1 MVNIEDFCGKDAGAI
16 WDDNLLFNSS
26 YPQFTECS
34 QNTLLVWV
42 PCGFLW
48 LTLPFYLY
56 GLCSSNSIPLPLSS
70 LNITKTFLS
79 LVLFFIT
86 AIEMIKLGS
95 DQADNNKEVPTALFL
110 ADAIKVASFALTAL
124 LIQLEKRRGFITS
137 GILFLYWFLMT
148 VAGIVPFYS
157 KIIQKEYEDD
167 LYTFIMFY
175 VYWGA
180 LFLQF
185 ILHCF
190 AEKITRRGYQQLGQK
205 PCPEISSSFLSRLV
219 FWWMNPLVFSG
230 YKKDLTEDDIWD
242 MNPRDT
248 HDTVNPKFAKAW
260 REELEKWKAR
270 ESMNVVFNQPRSNI
284 QEERRASEKTPLL
297 RQRTETSE
305 VEFRGIKVEKK
316 KSKASLFRV
325 LVRVYGLDFLRAW
338 GCKFLY
344 DLLQFVSPTLL
355 GVLIAYTQNKEN
367 EQAWKGYVYA
377 ASFFVVAT
385 VQSLCF
391 HQNFHIGMTT
401 GMRIRSALIT
411 AVYKKSLVMN
421 SEAKKQKTVGEIVN
435 LMSVDCQR
443 MQDLSGYLWMLWSAP
458 VQIILA
464 MWLLWNQ
471 LGVSVL
477 AGLGVMILLI
487 PVNGFIS
494 IKQRKLQV
502 NLMKIKDKRLKL
514 MSEVL
519 NGMKVLK
526 LYAWEPSFQDKIL
539 ELRNKELDIL
549 KKYAYLQAFSTF
561 SFTCAPFLV
570 TLATFATYILASD
583 EHYLDAGKA
592 FVSLSLFNILRFPI
606 NLLPMMVSYIVQA
619 NVSIGRISDFL
630 KLGDLDP
637 ENVQHNRSD
646 PDAISIKDGTFSWDE
661 NLTPALRGINLSVGE
676 GKLIAVVG
684 QVGSGKSSLVSSIL
698 GDMEKLKGQVNV
710 KGSVAYVPQ
719 QAWIQNAT
727 VQDNILFGSEMNQC
741 TYDDVLEACA
751 LRPDLEILTA
761 GDMTEIGE
769 KGINL
774 SGGQKQ
780 RVSLARAVYNNADI
794 YLLDDPLSAVDS
806 HVGKHIFQKVVGNK
820 GLLRNKT
827 RLLVTHGIHWLPM
840 VDSIIVLIDGQVSE
854 MGSYEELLSHDGAFA
869 QFLKTYLMQDNEN
882 EAEEED
888 PEIQEVKSKILERLE
903 SVTSDTGTTSGD
915 ESHVRSRKR
924 KTSESK
930 PKLARTISTAVDTKC
945 EKTPEKKNNKPKDV
959 LIQEEKKEEGA
970 VKRKIFVKYAR
981 AVGLIA
987 SLIIFTIFL
996 GYQGASVGANIWLS
1010 LWTDDKDLANQ
1021 SNANTTEYQDKNYMY
1036 LGGYAGFGIGQAL
1049 LIMIYSLLA
1058 SLCQVRAA
1066 GKLHLGMLERIMKG
1080 PMSFFDTTPIGR
1092 VVNRFSRDIET
1103 IDSILPGTI
1112 RFFIQQSFGTLATF
1126 VIITYSTP
1134 IFASVIIPLFIV
1146 YYLAQR
1152 FYVPT
1157 SRQLQRIESI
1167 TRSPIYTH
1175 FSETI
1180 AGAHTIRAYGQQER
1194 FIDTSVQRV
1203 DKNILYYFARI
1214 ASNRWLGTRLE
1225 FVGNLIVFSAAL
1237 FAVLSNDVSSGTVGL
1252 SVSYALSITSA
1263 LNLLVQQGS
1272 NLETNIVSVERV
1284 QEYASIDTE
1293 AEWVLPFRR
1302 PPHDWPQKGHVSFN
1316 DYKTRYRPGLDLVLR
1331 GVNCEIQGGE
1341 KVGIVGRTGAGKS
1354 SLTVALFRL
1363 IEPAGGSIV
1372 IDGQSIAN
1380 MGLHD
1385 LRSKLT
1391 ILPQDPVLF
1400 SGTLRMNLDPFDIY
1414 TDDQLWKAIELSHL
1428 KKFVSELPDGLMH
1441 ECGEGGENLSVGQ
1454 RQLVCLAR
1462 TLLRKTKILIL
1473 DEATAAVDME
1483 TDDLIQNTIRTEF
1496 KDCTILTIAHRL
1508 NTILDYDK
1516 VMVLDQGLIRE
1527 FDSPDNLLKDKSSAF
1542 YSMAKDANIVS

>member
-1 MVNIEDFCGKDAGAI
+1 MVNIEEFCGKDGGAI

-26 YPQFTECS
+26 YPRFTECS

-48 LTLPFYLY
+48 VTLPFYLY
-56 GLCSSNSIPLPLSS
+56 GLCTSNGVPLPLSS
-70 LNITKTFLS
+70 LNITKSFLS
-79 LVLFFIT
+79 LVLFFLT
-86 AIEMIKLGS
+86 AVQMIKEAS
-95 DQADNNKEVPTALFL
+95 DKTDNGKEVSTALFL
-110 ADAIKVASFALTAL
+110 AGSIKVASFALTAL
-124 LIQLEKRRGFITS
+124 LIQFEKRSGFITS
-137 GILFLYWFLMT
+137 GILFLYWLMMT
-148 VAGIVPFYS
+148 IAGIVPFYS

-167 LYTFIMFY
+167 LFTFIMFY
-175 VYWGA
+175 VYWAA
-180 LFLQF
+180 LLLQL
-185 ILHCF
+185 ILHCI
-190 AEKITRRGYQQLGQK
+190 AEKVTRRGYQPLGQK
-205 PCPEISSSFLSRLV
+205 PCPEISTSFLSRLV
-219 FWWMNPLVFSG
+219 FWWMNSLVLSG
-230 YKKDLTEDDIWD
+230 YKKDLQEDDIWD
-242 MNPRDT
+242 LNPRDANT
-248 HDTVNPKFAKAW
+248 SVNPKFSKAW
-260 REELEKWKAR
+260 KAELEKWKMR
-270 ESMNVVFNQPRSNI
+270 ENTSVTFNREPRDI
-284 QEERRASEKTPLL
+284 QEDRRTSEKTPLL
-297 RQRTETSE
+297 RQRAGTSE
-305 VEFRGIKVEKK
+305 VEFRGTKVEKQ

-325 LVRVYGLDFLRAW
+325 LVRVYGFDFLRAW

-344 DLLQFVSPTLL
+344 DLMQFVSPTLL
-355 GVLIAYTQNKEN
+355 GVLIAYTQNKEH
-367 EQAWKGYVYA
+367 EQEWKGYVYA

-385 VQSLCF
+385 IQSLCF

-411 AVYKKSLVMN
+411 AVYKKSICMN

-464 MWLLWNQ
+464 MTLLWNQ
-471 LGVSVL
+471 LGPAVL

-487 PVNGFIS
+487 PLNMFIS

-502 NLMKIKDKRLKL
+502 NLMKVKDKRLKL

-526 LYAWEPSFQDKIL
+526 LYAWEPSFQEKIL
-539 ELRNKELDIL
+539 ELRNEELDIL

-570 TLATFATYILASD
+570 TLATFATYILTSD
-583 EHYLDAGKA
+583 AHYLDAGKA

-619 NVSIGRISDFL
+619 NVSIGRIADFL
-630 KLGDLDP
+630 KMGDLDP
-637 ENVQHNRSD
+637 ENVQHNRTD
-646 PDAISIKDGTFSWDE
+646 PDAITIKSGTFSWDDK
-661 NLTPALRGINLSVGE
+661 LQPALRGIDVSVGV
-676 GKLIAVVG
+676 GKLVAVVG

-698 GDMEKLKGQVNV
+698 GDMEKLQGHVNV

-741 TYDDVLEACA
+741 TYDDVLDACA

-806 HVGKHIFQKVVGNK
+806 HVGKHIFQEVIGSK

-840 VDSIIVLIDGQVSE
+840 VDSIVVLVDGHVSE
-854 MGSYEELLSHDGAFA
+854 MGSYEELLDHDGAFA
-869 QFLKTYLMQDNEN
+869 QFLKIYLTQDNNDEVDD
-882 EAEEED
+882 ED
-888 PEIQEVKSKILERLE
+888 PEIQEVKNKILQRLE

-915 ESHVRSRKR
+915 ESTVRSRKR

-930 PKLARTISTAVDTKC
+930 PKLARSISTAVDRKCDKKPDKITK
-945 EKTPEKKNNKPKDV
+945 EKDV

-970 VKRKIFVKYAR
+970 VKRQIFMKYAR
-981 AVGLIA
+981 AIGLIA
-987 SLIIFTIFL
+987 TIFIL
-996 GYQGASVGANIWLS
+996 ILFIAYQGVSLTSNIWLS

-1021 SNANTTEYQDKNYMY
+1021 TNANTTEYQNKNYMY
-1036 LGGYAGFGIGQAL
+1036 LGGYAAFGIGQAL
-1049 LIMIYSLLA
+1049 LVMAYSLLA

-1066 GKLHLGMLERIMKG
+1066 GKLHLGMLENIMKG

-1092 VVNRFSRDIET
+1092 IVNRFSRDVET
-1103 IDSILPGTI
+1103 IDSLLPGVI
-1112 RFFIQQSFGTLATF
+1112 RMFIQMFFGTLGTF
-1126 VIITYSTP
+1126 IVITYSTP
-1134 IFASVIIPLFIV
+1134 IFLSVIIPLFVV
-1146 YYLAQR
+1146 YYLSQR

-1157 SRQLQRIESI
+1157 SRQLQRIEST
-1167 TRSPIYTH
+1167 TRSPIYNH

-1180 AGAHTIRAYGQQER
+1180 AGAATIRAYGQQDR
-1194 FIDTSVQRV
+1194 FIETSVQRV
-1203 DKNILYYFARI
+1203 DKNILFYFTRI
-1214 ASNRWLGTRLE
+1214 SSNRWLGTRLE
-1225 FVGNLIVFSAAL
+1225 FVGNLIVFAAAL

-1263 LNLLVQQGS
+1263 LNLLVQQAS

-1284 QEYASIDTE
+1284 QEYAEIQTE
-1293 AEWVLPFRR
+1293 APWVMPFRR
-1302 PPHDWPQKGHVSFN
+1302 PPHDWPQVGHVSFN
-1316 DYKTRYRPGLDLVLR
+1316 DYKTRYREGLDLVLR
-1331 GVNCEIQGGE
+1331 GVTCEIQGGE

-1400 SGTLRMNLDPFDIY
+1400 SGSLRMNLDPFNIY
-1414 TDDQLWKAIELSHL
+1414 QDNQLWKAIEHAHL

-1508 NTILDYDK
+1508 NTIMDYDK
-1516 VMVLDQGLIRE
+1516 VMLLDQGLIKE
-1527 FDSPDNLLKDKSSAF
+1527 FDSPNNLLKDKSSAF
-1542 YSMAKDANIVS
+1542 YSMAKDANLV